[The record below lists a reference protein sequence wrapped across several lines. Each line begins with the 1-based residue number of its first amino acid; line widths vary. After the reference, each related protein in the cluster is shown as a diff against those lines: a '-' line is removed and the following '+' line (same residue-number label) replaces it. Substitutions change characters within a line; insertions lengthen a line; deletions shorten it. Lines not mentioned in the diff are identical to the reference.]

1 MWRLDRNEYV
11 SAGTIPG
18 SIFPAARF
26 FPPILPSCSIYF
38 IRILIGERGG
48 DVCRLLR
55 RRQQDVFDAPDVE
68 TGDICRLTSIG
79 R

>member
-1 MWRLDRNEYV
+1 MWGLDRNEYV

-26 FPPILPSCSIYF
+26 LPILQSCSIFLYASS
-38 IRILIGERGG
+38 LERGG
-48 DVCRLLR
+48 EDVCRLLR